1 MKNPIL
7 RTKELYYEGNSQ
19 MIIVKKIA
27 EEYKISSGEAGSY
40 YGQVM
45 DMMDAYDKAER
56 FRYWNFLGGIFLLL
70 LCLPGFFTV
79 RIYMIIVLGSFAIA
93 LIKKGWNQINLYNE
107 TNKSNSSVDG
117 LLDSSF

>member
-56 FRYWNFLGGIFLLL
+56 FRYWNFLGGLFLLL
-70 LCLPGFFTV
+70 MCLPGFFIV
-79 RIYMIIVLGSFAIA
+79 RFYSIVVLGSFSIF

-107 TNKSNSSVDG
+107 TNKSNSNIDG